1 MKLDGHA
8 IATVTCEGK
17 LTVWQLSETDNPVPI
32 DLSLNLSQA
41 KSQTK
46 QCPNVLLSFSYDG
59 RLLSTVIGAKLYLC
73 SQRDSGDWLCTA
85 LTNFHPEVNPMS
97 LAFSPK
103 NDFLALGDS
112 KGGIKVWGISKGGTD
127 ILYELP
133 EPAHEKGV
141 SALAFHP
148 RGETLIS
155 GGGDK
160 FLREWK
166 LPNLE
171 MLSQTKVHKK
181 MVTSL
186 AFGLRDINLPVV
198 LSADAD
204 GQLAMCLR
212 GIKDEQCFRIGRQT
226 GSAINGFAV
235 SEKFDQL
242 VVAENDGLWNWDLRH
257 DAIVNLAQRLLPEK
271 KSKAPR

>member
-1 MKLDGHA
+1 
-8 IATVTCEGK
+8 
-17 LTVWQLSETDNPVPI
+17 
-32 DLSLNLSQA
+32 
-41 KSQTK
+41 
-46 QCPNVLLSFSYDG
+46 
-59 RLLSTVIGAKLYLC
+59 
-73 SQRDSGDWLCTA
+73 
-85 LTNFHPEVNPMS
+85 
-97 LAFSPK
+97 
-103 NDFLALGDS
+103 
-112 KGGIKVWGISKGGTD
+112 
-127 ILYELP
+127 
-133 EPAHEKGV
+133 
-141 SALAFHP
+141 
-148 RGETLIS
+148 
-155 GGGDK
+155 
-160 FLREWK
+160 
-166 LPNLE
+166 